1 MSAPYSQ
8 RKTASNDALLTA
20 FGDWFSRFTAT
31 LFGAFLAGVLLLLVV
46 RYYVAQSAAEA
57 LQRMDRPTLSVP
69 KK

>member
-1 MSAPYSQ
+1 MSAPYTQ

-31 LFGAFLAGVLLLLVV
+31 LFGAFIAGVLLLLVV
-46 RYYVAQSAAEA
+46 RYYVQQSAAEA
-57 LQRMDRPTLSVP
+57 LQRIDRPATTP